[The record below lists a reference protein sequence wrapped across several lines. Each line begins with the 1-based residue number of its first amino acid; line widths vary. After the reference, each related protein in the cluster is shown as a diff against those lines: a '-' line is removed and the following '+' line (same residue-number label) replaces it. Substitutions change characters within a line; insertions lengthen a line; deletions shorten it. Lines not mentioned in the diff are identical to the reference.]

1 MKDSVI
7 NFFKNHLDFKCY
19 PVTWVAI
26 LNFILIIPCLLW
38 LPERFGY
45 ENGLL
50 ENLQIIVLGIGACL
64 AIKSKGDRK
73 FFYFVLMVISI
84 LFLREIN
91 CGRTIFF
98 PVPGVENTFY
108 GWKEIK
114 YGWLAHPIFGTY
126 IAYVVFYFLY
136 NKVYLTLWNI
146 IRKVK
151 FPVWNVLLLIV
162 GMSVGMYA
170 EKALE
175 NMVLEEITELLFYVS
190 LAGIIYLYG
199 FNKNFLL
206 KTEDSDM

>member
-1 MKDSVI
+1 M
-7 NFFKNHLDFKCY
+7 
-19 PVTWVAI
+19 
-26 LNFILIIPCLLW
+26 
-38 LPERFGY
+38 
-45 ENGLL
+45 
-50 ENLQIIVLGIGACL
+50 
-64 AIKSKGDRK
+64 
-73 FFYFVLMVISI
+73 
-84 LFLREIN
+84 
-91 CGRTIFF
+91 
-98 PVPGVENTFY
+98 
-108 GWKEIK
+108 
-114 YGWLAHPIFGTY
+114 
-126 IAYVVFYFLY
+126 Y